1 MEYIAQNA
9 LLYAL
14 CPAPYANKGDSIM
27 KLSERMS
34 QIQPSPTLTINT
46 KAKALRASGVDV
58 ISFGVGEPD
67 FDTPEH
73 ICLAA
78 VDAIKEGFTRYT
90 PVGGIDELKD
100 AIITDL
106 RRSYGLSCGR
116 EEIVVSCGGKH
127 SLYNLAQVLFD
138 PGDEVLIPAP
148 YWVSYPD
155 IVRLADAVPV
165 IVPTYEEDQFKLRPE
180 VLEEAITAKSK
191 GLILNSPSNPT
202 GSTYTREELEKLAPV
217 VLQHGLPVI
226 SDDIYYRIMFQGQ
239 PWVNLSM
246 VGDDL
251 RKQTIIVNGVSKTYA
266 MTGWRIGY
274 LAGPAEVVGA
284 VTKIQ
289 SQSTSNPNS
298 IAQKAAVAAL
308 TGPQHC
314 VDEMVAAFEKRR
326 DHMTSRL
333 ESLPGVRVIRPTGTF
348 YIFANF
354 SAYYGRAY
362 DDQAIEGSLDLSA
375 YLMDKVHLAVVPGVA
390 FGEDSCLR
398 FSFAISMEQI
408 DQGIDRLSEALTALI

>member
-1 MEYIAQNA
+1 MRI
-9 LLYAL
+9 
-14 CPAPYANKGDSIM
+14 
-27 KLSERMS
+27 SERMA
-34 QIQPSPTLTINT
+34 QIQPSPTLTLNT
-46 KAKALRASGVDV
+46 KAKALKAAGVDV

-67 FDTPEH
+67 FNTPEH

-78 VDAIKEGFTRYT
+78 FDAIKEGFTRYT
-90 PVGGIDELKD
+90 AVGGIDELKD
-100 AIITDL
+100 AIISEFQG
-106 RRSYGLSCGR
+106 SYGLSYGR

-202 GSTYTREELEKLAPV
+202 GSTYSKEELEKLAPV

-226 SDDIYYRIMFQGQ
+226 SDDIYYRILFQGQ
-239 PWVNLSM
+239 PWVNLAM
-246 VGDDL
+246 LGEEL

-274 LAGPAEVVGA
+274 LAGPPEVVGA

-308 TGPQHC
+308 AGPQHC

-354 SAYYGRAY
+354 SSYFGRAY
-362 DDQAIEGSLDLSA
+362 DDQVIGGSLDLSA

-408 DQGIDRLSEALTALI
+408 DKGIDRLSDALTALR

>member
-1 MEYIAQNA
+1 
-9 LLYAL
+9 
-14 CPAPYANKGDSIM
+14 M
-27 KLSERMS
+27 KLSQRLS

-46 KAKALRASGVDV
+46 KAKALKAAGVDI

-78 VDAIKEGFTRYT
+78 VDAIKGGFTRYT
-90 PVGGIDELKD
+90 AVGGIDELKD
-100 AIITDL
+100 AIIAEFQN
-106 RRSYGLSCGR
+106 SYGLSYRR

-138 PGDEVLIPAP
+138 PGDEILIPAP

-165 IVPTYEEDQFKLRPE
+165 IVPTYEEDHFKLRPE
-180 VLEEAITAKSK
+180 VLKGAITAKSK

-202 GSTYTREELEKLAPV
+202 GSTYTKEELERLAPI
-217 VLQHGLPVI
+217 VLQHGLLVI
-226 SDDIYYRIMFQGQ
+226 SDDIYYRILFQGQ
-239 PWVNLSM
+239 SWINLAMISEE
-246 VGDDL
+246 L
-251 RKQTIIVNGVSKTYA
+251 RKQTIIVNGVSKTYC

-274 LAGPAEVVGA
+274 LAGPAEVAGA

-298 IAQKAAVAAL
+298 IAQKAATAAL

-314 VDEMVAAFEKRR
+314 VNEMVAAFEKRR

-354 SAYYGRAY
+354 SSYYGRAY
-362 DDQAIEGSLDLSA
+362 DDQVIGSSLDLSA

-408 DQGIDRLSEALTALI
+408 DQGMDRLSEALSALR

>member
-1 MEYIAQNA
+1 
-9 LLYAL
+9 
-14 CPAPYANKGDSIM
+14 M

-34 QIQPSPTLTINT
+34 QIQPSPTLAINT
-46 KAKALRASGVDV
+46 KAKTLRAAGVDV

-78 VDAIKEGFTRYT
+78 VDAIKDGFTRYT

-100 AIITDL
+100 AIIIDFQ
-106 RRSYGLSCGR
+106 RNYGLSYGR

-138 PGDEVLIPAP
+138 PGDEILIPAP

-202 GSTYTREELEKLAPV
+202 GSTYTREELEKLAPI
-217 VLQHGLPVI
+217 VLQHGLTVI
-226 SDDIYYRIMFQGQ
+226 SDDIYYRILFQGQ

-274 LAGPAEVVGA
+274 LAGPAEVVAA

-314 VDEMVAAFEKRR
+314 VDEMVAAFEKRC

-354 SAYYGRAY
+354 SSYYGRAY
-362 DDQAIEGSLDLSA
+362 DNQVIGGSLDLSA

-408 DQGIDRLSEALTALI
+408 DQGMDRLGEALTALR

>member
-1 MEYIAQNA
+1 M
-9 LLYAL
+9 
-14 CPAPYANKGDSIM
+14 M

-73 ICLAA
+73 ICRAA
-78 VDAIKEGFTRYT
+78 SDAIKEGFTRYT
-90 PVGGIDELKD
+90 AVGGIDELKD
-100 AIITDL
+100 AIITEFHG
-106 RRSYGLSCGR
+106 SYGLTYDR

-138 PGDEVLIPAP
+138 PGDEILIPAP

-180 VLEEAITAKSK
+180 VLKEAITARSK

-202 GSTYTREELEKLAPV
+202 GSTYTREELENLAPI

-226 SDDIYYRIMFQGQ
+226 SDDIYYRILFEGQ
-239 PWVNLSM
+239 PWVNLAMISEE
-246 VGDDL
+246 L
-251 RKQTIIVNGVSKTYA
+251 RNQTIIVNGVSKTYC

-274 LAGPAEVVGA
+274 LAGPAQVVAA

-314 VDEMVAAFEKRR
+314 VDQMVVAFKTRR
-326 DHMTSRL
+326 DHMISRL

-354 SAYYGRAY
+354 SSYYGRAY
-362 DDQAIEGSLDLSA
+362 NDQVIGGSLDLSA
-375 YLMDKVHLAVVPGVA
+375 YLMEKVHLAVVPGVA

-398 FSFAISMEQI
+398 FSFAISREQI
-408 DQGIDRLSEALTALI
+408 DRGMDRLNEALSALI

>member
-1 MEYIAQNA
+1 M
-9 LLYAL
+9 
-14 CPAPYANKGDSIM
+14 M
-27 KLSERMS
+27 KLSERMA

-46 KAKALRASGVDV
+46 KAKALRAAGVDV

-78 VDAIKEGFTRYT
+78 FDAIKQGFTRYT
-90 PVGGIDELKD
+90 AVGGIDELKD
-100 AIITDL
+100 AIISEFQS
-106 RRSYGLSCGR
+106 SYGLSYGR
-116 EEIVVSCGGKH
+116 EGIVVSCGGKH

-180 VLEEAITAKSK
+180 VLEEAITTKSK
-191 GLILNSPSNPT
+191 GLILNSPTNPT

-217 VLQHGLPVI
+217 VLQHGLTVI
-226 SDDIYYRIMFQGQ
+226 SDDIYYRILFQGQ
-239 PWVNLSM
+239 PWVNLAM
-246 VGDDL
+246 LGEEL

-308 TGPQHC
+308 AGPQDC

-333 ESLPGVRVIRPTGTF
+333 ESLPGVRVMRPTGTF

-354 SAYYGRAY
+354 SSYYGRAH
-362 DDQAIEGSLDLSA
+362 DDQVIGGSLDLSA

-398 FSFAISMEQI
+398 FSFAISVEQI
-408 DQGIDRLSEALTALI
+408 DRGMDRLREALTALR

>member
-1 MEYIAQNA
+1 M
-9 LLYAL
+9 
-14 CPAPYANKGDSIM
+14 M

-46 KAKALRASGVDV
+46 KAKALRAAGVDV

-90 PVGGIDELKD
+90 AVGGIDELKD
-100 AIITDL
+100 AIIADFQ
-106 RRSYGLSCGR
+106 SNYGLSYGR

-127 SLYNLAQVLFD
+127 SLYNLAQVLCD

-155 IVRLADAVPV
+155 IVRLAGAVPV
-165 IVPTYEEDQFKLRPE
+165 IVPTYEGDQFKLRPE

-202 GSTYTREELEKLAPV
+202 GSTYSREELEKLAPI
-217 VLQHGLPVI
+217 VLQHGLTVI

-308 TGPQHC
+308 MGPQNC

-333 ESLPGVRVIRPTGTF
+333 ESLPGVRVIKPTGTF

-354 SAYYGRAY
+354 SSYYGRVYA
-362 DDQAIEGSLDLSA
+362 DQVIGSSLDLSA
-375 YLMDKVHLAVVPGVA
+375 YLMDKVHLAVVPGMA

-408 DQGIDRLSEALTALI
+408 DQGVDRLSEALNALG

>member
-1 MEYIAQNA
+1 
-9 LLYAL
+9 
-14 CPAPYANKGDSIM
+14 M
-27 KLSERMS
+27 KLSERMA
-34 QIQPSPTLTINT
+34 QIQPSPTLAINT
-46 KAKALRASGVDV
+46 KAKALRAAGVDV

-78 VDAIKEGFTRYT
+78 ADAINEGFTRYT

-100 AIITDL
+100 AIITEFQN
-106 RRSYGLSCGR
+106 SYGLSYGR
-116 EEIVVSCGGKH
+116 EEVVVSCGGKH

-165 IVPTYEEDQFKLRPE
+165 VVPTYEEDQFKLRPE
-180 VLEEAITAKSK
+180 TLEQAITKKTK

-202 GSTYTREELEKLAPV
+202 GSTYSKEELERLAPV
-217 VLQHGLPVI
+217 VLKHDFPVI
-226 SDDIYYRIMFQGQ
+226 SDDIYYRILFQGQ
-239 PWVNLSM
+239 SWLNLAM
-246 VGDDL
+246 LGENL

-274 LAGPAEVVGA
+274 LAGPAEIVAA

-289 SQSTSNPNS
+289 SQSTSNPSS

-308 TGPQHC
+308 TGPQDC
-314 VDEMVAAFEKRR
+314 VTEMVAAFQKRR

-333 ESLPGVRVIRPTGTF
+333 EKLPGVRVINPTGTF

-354 SAYYGRAY
+354 SSYYGRAY
-362 DDQAIEGSLDLSA
+362 DGQLIQGSLDLSA

-390 FGEDSCLR
+390 FGEDNCLR
-398 FSFAISMEQI
+398 LSFAVSMEQI
-408 DQGIDRLSEALTALI
+408 DKGVDRLTEALAELN

>member
-1 MEYIAQNA
+1 M
-9 LLYAL
+9 
-14 CPAPYANKGDSIM
+14 M
-27 KLSERMS
+27 KLSERMA

-46 KAKALRASGVDV
+46 KAKALKAAGVDV

-67 FDTPEH
+67 FGTPEH
-73 ICLAA
+73 ICRAA
-78 VDAIKEGFTRYT
+78 FDAIREGFTRYT
-90 PVGGIDELKD
+90 AVGGIDELKD
-100 AIITDL
+100 AIISEFQS
-106 RRSYGLSCGR
+106 SYGLSYGR
-116 EEIVVSCGGKH
+116 GEIVVSCGGKH
-127 SLYNLAQVLFD
+127 SLYNLAQVLFN

-226 SDDIYYRIMFQGQ
+226 SDDIYYRILFQGQ
-239 PWVNLSM
+239 PWVNLAM
-246 VGDDL
+246 VGEEL

-308 TGPQHC
+308 AGPQDC

-333 ESLPGVRVIRPTGTF
+333 ESLPGVRVTRPTGTF

-354 SAYYGRAY
+354 SSYYGRAY
-362 DDQAIEGSLDLSA
+362 DDQVIGGSLDLSA

-398 FSFAISMEQI
+398 FSFAISKEQI
-408 DQGIDRLSEALTALI
+408 DQGIDRLREALTALR

>member
-1 MEYIAQNA
+1 MRI
-9 LLYAL
+9 
-14 CPAPYANKGDSIM
+14 
-27 KLSERMS
+27 SERMA

-46 KAKALRASGVDV
+46 KAKALKAAGVDV

-67 FDTPEH
+67 FNTPEH

-78 VDAIKEGFTRYT
+78 FDAIKEGFTRYT
-90 PVGGIDELKD
+90 AVGGIDELKD
-100 AIITDL
+100 AIISEFQ
-106 RRSYGLSCGR
+106 RSYGLSYGR

-226 SDDIYYRIMFQGQ
+226 SDDIYYRILFQGQ
-239 PWVNLSM
+239 PWVNLAM
-246 VGDDL
+246 LGEEL

-274 LAGPAEVVGA
+274 LAGPPEVVGA

-308 TGPQHC
+308 AGPQHC

-354 SAYYGRAY
+354 SSYFGRAY
-362 DDQAIEGSLDLSA
+362 DDQVIGGSLDLSA

-408 DQGIDRLSEALTALI
+408 DQGMDRLSEALTALS

>member
-1 MEYIAQNA
+1 M
-9 LLYAL
+9 
-14 CPAPYANKGDSIM
+14 M
-27 KLSERMS
+27 RLSERMS
-34 QIQPSPTLTINT
+34 QIQPSPTLTINA
-46 KAKALRASGVDV
+46 KAKALRAAGVDV

-73 ICLAA
+73 VCQAA
-78 VDAIKEGFTRYT
+78 VDAIQEGFTRYT
-90 PVGGIDELKD
+90 AVGGIDELKD
-100 AIITDL
+100 AIITEFHG
-106 RRSYGLSCGR
+106 SYGLTYGR

-138 PGDEVLIPAP
+138 PGDEILIPAP

-180 VLEEAITAKSK
+180 VLKEAITAKSK

-202 GSTYTREELEKLAPV
+202 GSTYTREELENLAPI

-226 SDDIYYRIMFQGQ
+226 SDDIYYRILFEGQ
-239 PWVNLSM
+239 PWVNLAM
-246 VGDDL
+246 VSEEL
-251 RKQTIIVNGVSKTYA
+251 RNQTIIVNGVSKTYC

-274 LAGPAEVVGA
+274 LAGQAEVVAA

-314 VDEMVAAFEKRR
+314 VDEMVVAFKTRR
-326 DHMTSRL
+326 DHMISRL

-354 SAYYGRAY
+354 SSYYGRAY
-362 DDQAIEGSLDLSA
+362 DDQVIGGSLDLSA

-398 FSFAISMEQI
+398 FSFAISKEQI
-408 DQGIDRLSEALTALI
+408 DRGMDRLSEALSALI

>member
-1 MEYIAQNA
+1 
-9 LLYAL
+9 
-14 CPAPYANKGDSIM
+14 M
-27 KLSERMS
+27 KLSQRLS

-46 KAKALRASGVDV
+46 KAKALKAAGVDI

-78 VDAIKEGFTRYT
+78 VDAIKGGFTRYT
-90 PVGGIDELKD
+90 AVGGIDELKD
-100 AIITDL
+100 AIIAEFQN
-106 RRSYGLSCGR
+106 SYGLSYRR

-138 PGDEVLIPAP
+138 PGDEILIPAP

-180 VLEEAITAKSK
+180 VLKEAITAKSK

-202 GSTYTREELEKLAPV
+202 GSTYTKEELERLAPI
-217 VLQHGLPVI
+217 VLQHGLLVI
-226 SDDIYYRIMFQGQ
+226 SDDIYYRILFQGQ
-239 PWVNLSM
+239 SWINLAMISEE
-246 VGDDL
+246 L
-251 RKQTIIVNGVSKTYA
+251 RKQTIIVNGVSKTYC

-274 LAGPAEVVGA
+274 LAGPAEVAGA

-298 IAQKAAVAAL
+298 IAQKAATAAL

-314 VDEMVAAFEKRR
+314 VNEMVAAFEKRR

-354 SAYYGRAY
+354 SSYYGRAY
-362 DDQAIEGSLDLSA
+362 DDQVIGSSLDLSA

-408 DQGIDRLSEALTALI
+408 DQGMDRLSEALSALR

>member
-1 MEYIAQNA
+1 
-9 LLYAL
+9 
-14 CPAPYANKGDSIM
+14 
-27 KLSERMS
+27 MS

-46 KAKALRASGVDV
+46 KAKALRAAGVDV

-78 VDAIKEGFTRYT
+78 FDAIKEGFTRYT

-100 AIITDL
+100 AIITDFQ
-106 RRSYGLSCGR
+106 RSYGLSYGR

-308 TGPQHC
+308 TGPQQC
-314 VDEMVAAFEKRR
+314 VDEMVKAFEKRR

-354 SAYYGRAY
+354 SSYYGRAY
-362 DDQAIEGSLDLSA
+362 DDQVIGGSLDLSA

-390 FGEDSCLR
+390 FGEDNCLR

-408 DQGIDRLSEALTALI
+408 DQGMDRLSEALTALS

>member
-1 MEYIAQNA
+1 
-9 LLYAL
+9 
-14 CPAPYANKGDSIM
+14 M

-78 VDAIKEGFTRYT
+78 VEAIKEGFTRYT

-106 RRSYGLSCGR
+106 QRSYGLSYGR

-180 VLEEAITAKSK
+180 ILEKAITAKSK

-202 GSTYTREELEKLAPV
+202 GSTYSREELEKLAPV

-239 PWVNLSM
+239 PWINLSM
-246 VGDDL
+246 LGDDL

-333 ESLPGVRVIRPTGTF
+333 ESLPGVKVIRPTGTF
-348 YIFANF
+348 YIFVNF
-354 SAYYGRAY
+354 SSYYGRVY
-362 DDQAIEGSLDLSA
+362 DDQVIGGSLDLSA

-408 DQGIDRLSEALTALI
+408 DQGLDRLSEALTALR

>member
-1 MEYIAQNA
+1 
-9 LLYAL
+9 
-14 CPAPYANKGDSIM
+14 M

-78 VDAIKEGFTRYT
+78 VDAIKKGFTRYT

-106 RRSYGLSCGR
+106 QRSYDLAYGR

-127 SLYNLAQVLFD
+127 SLYNLAQVLFG

-180 VLEEAITAKSK
+180 ILEEAITEKSK

-202 GSTYTREELEKLAPV
+202 GSTYTREELEKLASV

-239 PWVNLSM
+239 PWINLSM
-246 VGDDL
+246 LGDDL

-274 LAGPAEVVGA
+274 IAGPAEVVGA

-354 SAYYGRAY
+354 SSYYGRVY
-362 DDQAIEGSLDLSA
+362 DDQVIGGSLDLSA

-408 DQGIDRLSEALTALI
+408 DQGVDRLSEALTALR

>member
-1 MEYIAQNA
+1 MDYSV
-9 LLYAL
+9 L
-14 CPAPYANKGDSIM
+14 YANKGDLIM
-27 KLSERMS
+27 KLSKRMS

-46 KAKALRASGVDV
+46 KAKALRAAGVDV

-78 VDAIKEGFTRYT
+78 ADAIKGGFTRYT
-90 PVGGIDELKD
+90 AVGGIDELKD
-100 AIITDL
+100 AII
-106 RRSYGLSCGR
+106 SEFQGGYGLSYGR

-138 PGDEVLIPAP
+138 PGDEILIPAP

-180 VLEEAITAKSK
+180 VLGEAITAKSR

-202 GSTYTREELEKLAPV
+202 GSTYTKEELERLAPI
-217 VLQHGLPVI
+217 VLQHGLSVI
-226 SDDIYYRIMFQGQ
+226 SDDIYYRILFQGQ
-239 PWVNLSM
+239 PWINLAMISEE
-246 VGDDL
+246 L
-251 RKQTIIVNGVSKTYA
+251 RKQTLIVNGVSKTYC

-314 VDEMVAAFEKRR
+314 VDEMVASFEKRR

-348 YIFANF
+348 YVFANF
-354 SAYYGRAY
+354 SSYYGRAC
-362 DDQAIEGSLDLSA
+362 DDRVIGSSLDLSG

-398 FSFAISMEQI
+398 LSFAVSMEQI
-408 DQGIDRLSEALTALI
+408 DQGMARLTEALAALR

>member
-1 MEYIAQNA
+1 M
-9 LLYAL
+9 
-14 CPAPYANKGDSIM
+14 M

-46 KAKALRASGVDV
+46 KAKALRAAGVDV

-90 PVGGIDELKD
+90 AVGGIDELKD
-100 AIITDL
+100 AIIADFQ
-106 RRSYGLSCGR
+106 SNYGLSYGR

-127 SLYNLAQVLFD
+127 SLYNLAQVLCD

-155 IVRLADAVPV
+155 IVRLAGAVPV

-202 GSTYTREELEKLAPV
+202 GSTYSREELEKLAPI
-217 VLQHGLPVI
+217 VLQHGLTVI

-239 PWVNLSM
+239 SWVNLSM

-308 TGPQHC
+308 MGPQNC

-333 ESLPGVRVIRPTGTF
+333 ESLPGVRVIKPTGTF

-354 SAYYGRAY
+354 SSYYGRVYA
-362 DDQAIEGSLDLSA
+362 DQVIGGSLDLSA
-375 YLMDKVHLAVVPGVA
+375 YLMDKVHLAVVPGMA

-408 DQGIDRLSEALTALI
+408 DQGVDRLSEALNALG

>member
-1 MEYIAQNA
+1 MEYSSQNG

-14 CPAPYANKGDSIM
+14 YSMPYADKGGSIM
-27 KLSERMS
+27 KLSKRMS

-46 KAKALRASGVDV
+46 KAKALRAAGVDV

-73 ICLAA
+73 ICMAA
-78 VDAIKEGFTRYT
+78 VDAIKGGFTRYT
-90 PVGGIDELKD
+90 AVGGIDDLKD
-100 AIITDL
+100 AIISDFQG
-106 RRSYGLSCGR
+106 RYGLSYGR

-127 SLYNLAQVLFD
+127 SLYNLAQVLFG
-138 PGDEVLIPAP
+138 PGDEILIPAP

-180 VLEEAITAKSK
+180 VLEEAITAKSR

-202 GSTYTREELEKLAPV
+202 GSTYTKEELERLAPI
-217 VLQHGLPVI
+217 VLQHGLSVI
-226 SDDIYYRIMFQGQ
+226 SDDIYYRILFQGQ
-239 PWVNLSM
+239 PWINLAMISEE
-246 VGDDL
+246 L
-251 RKQTIIVNGVSKTYA
+251 RKQTIIVNGVSKTYC

-314 VDEMVAAFEKRR
+314 VDEMVASFEKRR

-348 YIFANF
+348 YVFANF
-354 SAYYGRAY
+354 SSYYGRAY
-362 DDQAIEGSLDLSA
+362 DDRVIRSSLDLSA

-398 FSFAISMEQI
+398 FSFAVSMEQI
-408 DQGIDRLSEALTALI
+408 DQGIARLTEALAALR

>member
-1 MEYIAQNA
+1 
-9 LLYAL
+9 
-14 CPAPYANKGDSIM
+14 M
-27 KLSERMS
+27 KLSQRLS

-46 KAKALRASGVDV
+46 KAKALKAAGVDI

-78 VDAIKEGFTRYT
+78 VDAIKGGFTRYT
-90 PVGGIDELKD
+90 AVGGIDELKD
-100 AIITDL
+100 AIIAEFQN
-106 RRSYGLSCGR
+106 SYGLSYRR

-138 PGDEVLIPAP
+138 PGDEILIPAP

-165 IVPTYEEDQFKLRPE
+165 IVPTYEEDHFKLRPE
-180 VLEEAITAKSK
+180 VLKEAITAKSK

-202 GSTYTREELEKLAPV
+202 GSTYTKEELERLAPI
-217 VLQHGLPVI
+217 VLQHGLLVI
-226 SDDIYYRIMFQGQ
+226 SDDIYYRILFQGQ
-239 PWVNLSM
+239 SWINLAMISEE
-246 VGDDL
+246 L
-251 RKQTIIVNGVSKTYA
+251 RKQTIIVNGVSKTYC

-274 LAGPAEVVGA
+274 LAGPAEVAGA

-298 IAQKAAVAAL
+298 IAQKAATAAL

-314 VDEMVAAFEKRR
+314 VNEMVAAFEKRR

-354 SAYYGRAY
+354 SSYYGRAY
-362 DDQAIEGSLDLSA
+362 DDQVIGSSLDLSA

-408 DQGIDRLSEALTALI
+408 DQGMDRLSEALSALR

>member
-1 MEYIAQNA
+1 
-9 LLYAL
+9 
-14 CPAPYANKGDSIM
+14 
-27 KLSERMS
+27 
-34 QIQPSPTLTINT
+34 LTINT
-46 KAKALRASGVDV
+46 KAKALRAAGVDV

-78 VDAIKEGFTRYT
+78 FDAIKEGFTRYT

-100 AIITDL
+100 AIITDFQ
-106 RRSYGLSCGR
+106 RSYGLSYGR

-308 TGPQHC
+308 TGPQQC
-314 VDEMVAAFEKRR
+314 VDEMVKAFEKRR

-333 ESLPGVRVIRPTGTF
+333 ESLPGVRVIRPSGTF

-354 SAYYGRAY
+354 SSYYGRAY
-362 DDQAIEGSLDLSA
+362 DDQVIGGSLDLSA

-390 FGEDSCLR
+390 FGEDNCLR

-408 DQGIDRLSEALTALI
+408 DQGMDRLSEALTALS

>member
-1 MEYIAQNA
+1 M
-9 LLYAL
+9 
-14 CPAPYANKGDSIM
+14 M

-46 KAKALRASGVDV
+46 KAKALRAAGVDV

-78 VDAIKEGFTRYT
+78 FDAIKEGFTRYT

-100 AIITDL
+100 AIITDFQ
-106 RRSYGLSCGR
+106 RSYGLSYGR

-314 VDEMVAAFEKRR
+314 VDEMVKAFEKRR

-354 SAYYGRAY
+354 SSYYGRAY
-362 DDQAIEGSLDLSA
+362 DDQVIGGSLDLSA

-390 FGEDSCLR
+390 FGEDNCLR

-408 DQGIDRLSEALTALI
+408 DQGMDRLSEALTALS